1 MTGRSFQQTDTT
13 APCGAIA
20 PCSGV
25 VVSATPAA
33 RLCVDSGGV
42 AGSASVTFSARATR
56 VSLMFQFA
64 PGQEG
69 WSAGDYVPPL
79 NIITA
84 NAGITVIG
92 GYVCRLSAA
101 CGSPVEVGHVTGLS
115 ISLGTTGVKSGLVIP
130 GDLSIGDP
138 TDLCYIE
145 VLTLTAGTTQTAQI
159 RFDQLISTP
168 IMAPLDAVVAA
179 RAGGGSMY
187 VYGTAGA
194 LVAAVAAR
202 GGAGRASIAGSP
214 VVAAVIRARAG
225 AGVFSAAGSPV
236 IAAMLRARA
245 AAGTM
250 LVREDYRLSM
260 IAAYSAAVARAS
272 HPRQMVEIDV
282 ASLTSMLS
290 LTETEVSILTQDL
303 APEEPVTTVPDFR
316 SRLEAM
322 TSAARTP

>member
-1 MTGRSFQQTDTT
+1 MTGRSFQQTATA
-13 APCGAIA
+13 APCGSIA
-20 PCSGV
+20 PCSGAAV
-25 VVSATPAA
+25 AATPAS
-33 RLCVDSGGV
+33 RLCVEGGV
-42 AGSASVTFSARATR
+42 AGSSSITFSARATR

-64 PGQEG
+64 PGQVG
-69 WSAGDYVPPL
+69 WSAGNYTPPL

-101 CGSPVEVGHVTGLS
+101 CGGAVEVGHVTGLS

-130 GDLSIGDP
+130 GGLSIGDP

-159 RFDQLISTP
+159 RFDQVISTP
-168 IMAPLDAVVAA
+168 IMAALEAVVDA

-202 GGAGRASIAGSP
+202 GGAAKVSIAGSP
-214 VVAAVIRARAG
+214 VIAANIRPRAG

-236 IAAMLRARA
+236 IAATLRARA
-245 AAGTM
+245 GAGSV
-250 LVREDYRLSM
+250 LIQEDHRLSM
-260 IAAYSAAVARAS
+260 IAAYSDAVAKAS

-282 ASLTSMLS
+282 DSLTSMLS

-316 SRLEAM
+316 ARLEAM
-322 TSAARTP
+322 TSSARTP